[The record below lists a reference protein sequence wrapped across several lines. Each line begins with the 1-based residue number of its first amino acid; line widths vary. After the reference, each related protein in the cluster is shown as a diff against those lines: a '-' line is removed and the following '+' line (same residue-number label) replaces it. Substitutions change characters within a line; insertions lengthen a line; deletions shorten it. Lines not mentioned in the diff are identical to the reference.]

1 MHCKASYPVYGELN
15 ESFFSLA
22 KSCHLIW
29 NRKMLWRLA
38 FRGKK
43 GRGSEGSHYQ
53 HTNITIP
60 VQSIFWKKL
69 IFQGISSPLYLYTFH
84 GGWMKKKKKMKKRKR
99 RRKRRNR
106 RGRRRKR
113 RKFSQNFSLAQIFW
127 SVFKIT
133 GKCNYLVN
141 WSVKTIQI
149 TPTTQI
155 FFYWGEFPSSKL
167 SK

>member
-1 MHCKASYPVYGELN
+1 MSSHLKQKNALKVSLQGE
-15 ESFFSLA
+15 
-22 KSCHLIW
+22 
-29 NRKMLWRLA
+29 
-38 FRGKK
+38 K
-43 GRGSEGSHYQ
+43 GGGVREVI
-53 HTNITIP
+53 TNIPTLL
-60 VQSIFWKKL
+60 SLSNLFFERRL

>member
-1 MHCKASYPVYGELN
+1 MHCKASYPVYRELN

-43 GRGSEGSHYQ
+43 GGGVREVI
-53 HTNITIP
+53 TNIPTLL
-60 VQSIFWKKL
+60 SLSNLFFERRL
-69 IFQGISSPLYLYTFH
+69 IFQGISSLLYLYTFH